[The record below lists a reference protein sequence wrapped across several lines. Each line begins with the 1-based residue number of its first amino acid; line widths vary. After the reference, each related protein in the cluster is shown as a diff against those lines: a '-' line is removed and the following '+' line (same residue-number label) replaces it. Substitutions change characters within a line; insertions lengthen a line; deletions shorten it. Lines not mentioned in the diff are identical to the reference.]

1 MIVLETA
8 RTLLRPFTD
17 ADAPDLYAYA
27 KDPRVG
33 PAAGWR
39 PHGSVEESLRIIHT
53 VFSAPHVFAVVDRS
67 GGHVVGSVGFV
78 GRPRDEEGLSDE
90 LGYALS
96 PAFWGRG
103 LMTEVAKRLLE
114 YGFTE
119 LGMKAIWCSHY
130 EENDR
135 SRRVIEKCGFT
146 HVFDQRLSDE
156 FAEDRL
162 TRFYV
167 LLREDWERGAGR

>member
-1 MIVLETA
+1 MCSLWWTA
-8 RTLLRPFTD
+8 
-17 ADAPDLYAYA
+17 
-27 KDPRVG
+27 
-33 PAAGWR
+33 PAAMWWAR
-39 PHGSVEESLRIIHT
+39 WALW
-53 VFSAPHVFAVVDRS
+53 A
-67 GGHVVGSVGFV
+67 
-78 GRPRDEEGLSDE
+78 GRRDEEGLSDE

-103 LMTEVAKRLLE
+103 LMTEVAKRVLE

-167 LLREDWERGAGR
+167 LLREDWERGTGR

>member
-17 ADAPDLYAYA
+17 DDAPDLYAYA

-103 LMTEVAKRLLE
+103 LMTEVAKCVLE

-156 FAEDRL
+156 FAENRL

-167 LLREDWERGAGR
+167 LLREDWKRRAAR

>member
-1 MIVLETA
+1 MELKTA
-8 RTLLRPFTD
+8 RLLLRPFRETD
-17 ADAPDLYAYA
+17 AGDVFAYA
-27 KDPRVG
+27 SDPRVG
-33 PAAGWR
+33 IIAGWP
-39 PHGSVEESLRIIHT
+39 PHQSREESLRIIHT

-103 LMTEVAKRLLE
+103 LMTEVAKRVLE

-135 SRRVIEKCGFT
+135 SRRVIEKCGFS